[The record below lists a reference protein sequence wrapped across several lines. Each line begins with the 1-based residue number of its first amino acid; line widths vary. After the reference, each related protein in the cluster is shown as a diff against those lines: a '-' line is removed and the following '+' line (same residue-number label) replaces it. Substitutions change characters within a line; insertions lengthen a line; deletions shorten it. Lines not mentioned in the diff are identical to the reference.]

1 MLPTPD
7 KAAYSGPFLS
17 EEDKHVGEAVSVQE
31 ARQAELDEVIR
42 VGTNIEQLIK
52 ELCPDGVPYVRLGD
66 IAKTLAG
73 LNGKTKSDFEHG
85 GCRYISYRNIFNN
98 PSVDQCR
105 DDFVSVKQGE
115 RQNSVEYGDLL
126 ITASSE
132 SREELGMAAVI
143 DVPPTEPIYVNSFSF
158 IVRFN
163 NPDQVRAGYLRHLF
177 RSSLIRSQIS
187 QAGAGVTRINI
198 SKPKFMNICIPIP
211 PVEVQEEIVRILDL
225 FTELEAELEAE
236 LEKRHLQYAHYRVKL
251 LKSSGV
257 SEFKLLGDIARI
269 RNGKDHK
276 HLADGSVPVYG
287 SGGIMRYV
295 ETSNA
300 QGPSVL
306 IPRKGSLG
314 NIFYVEGPF
323 WNVDTIFSTEIDTSI
338 VEPRFLFHQLL
349 TMKLGEMNQAGGVP
363 SQTQSVLNRLRILV
377 PPIEEQRRIVNILDQ
392 MDALVNDLSS
402 GLPAEIAA
410 RRKQYEHYRDRLL
423 SFPELKKDEPTGSTE
438 GALPEE

>member
-1 MLPTPD
+1 MLPTPEN
-7 KAAYSGPFLS
+7 AAYSGPSLS

-42 VGTNIEQLIK
+42 MGTNIEQLIK
-52 ELCPDGVPYVRLGD
+52 ELCPDGVAYLPLKDLIVAN
-66 IAKTLAG
+66 I
-73 LNGKTKSDFEHG
+73 G
-85 GCRYISYRNIFNN
+85 GGT
-98 PSVDQCR
+98 PSR
-105 DDFVSVKQGE
+105 SVSEYWGGE
-115 RQNSVEYGDLL
+115 IPWASVGDLSHAANTL
-126 ITASSE
+126 TVTRNSITE
-132 SREELGMAAVI
+132 TG
-143 DVPPTEPIYVNSFSF
+143 
-158 IVRFN
+158 
-163 NPDQVRAGYLRHLF
+163 LR
-177 RSSLIRSQIS
+177 RSSSNLVKSGSVIVALKIRP
-187 QAGAGVTRINI
+187 GLMKVAGVDVAINQDLRGFELAPSI
-198 SKPKFMNICIPIP
+198 NPFFLTYYFQTVSLAANGTIVKGMTNAALLSTKVPVP

-225 FTELEAELEAE
+225 FTTLEAELEAE
-236 LEKRHLQYAHYRVKL
+236 LEKRRLQYAHYRVKL

-438 GALPEE
+438 GALPDE